1 MLRGRGADLFHQ
13 PPARPTSLARHSL
26 STTQP
31 DTAARAVAAAA
42 PLATLADHMVTS
54 GEDPEDSLACLRVRS
69 GRCELMIA
77 TGEEEAMR

>member
-1 MLRGRGADLFHQ
+1 
-13 PPARPTSLARHSL
+13 
-26 STTQP
+26 
-31 DTAARAVAAAA
+31 
-42 PLATLADHMVTS
+42 MVTS